1 MPLELLDQ
9 LQLLAQRSTYQ
20 GTGVESL
27 GIGEGTSEEGTVEQ
41 SSRPTHC
48 GGEATWGGWIGVESL
63 GIGSRGR
70 EGTVEQP
77 PHPHVTVAGAK
88 AGDVSSGGETG
99 GGSTQAAD
107 IRWEN
112 RCSTDEVDEVDGKT
126 NEVVQWGE

>member
-9 LQLLAQRSTYQ
+9 LQLLALPIDLPRDWSI
-20 GTGVESL
+20 ESL

-41 SSRPTHC
+41 SSRPTHHC

-77 PHPHVTVAGAK
+77 PHPHVTVAGGE
-88 AGDVSSGGETG
+88 AGDVSSGGGTG
-99 GGSTQAAD
+99 RGGEHVARRPRTC
-107 IRWEN
+107 I
-112 RCSTDEVDEVDGKT
+112 GKT
-126 NEVVQWGE
+126 E